1 MDEIVFALLTAS
13 VSLLAGGAIRE
24 ILNLLF
30 PRVLKNFLGNSA
42 KDVSYSE
49 RLQQLS
55 ENLTKS
61 SREVDSVIGELQQVA
76 AARERAVHKLED
88 DLKALT
94 ERESQLKTKIEHLEK
109 VPLPVAEYFAELSK
123 PSERKSAR
131 RDYVLFGAGIIFSV
145 VTAIVLKQLGLA

>member
-13 VSLLAGGAIRE
+13 VSLLAGGATRE
-24 ILNLLF
+24 ILNRLF
-30 PRVLKNFLGNSA
+30 PLVLKKLLGTST
-42 KDVSYSE
+42 KEVSYSE
-49 RLQQLS
+49 RLQELS

-76 AARERAVHKLED
+76 AAREQAVRKLED

-123 PSERKSAR
+123 PSEKKSAR
-131 RDYVLFGAGIIFSV
+131 RDYILFGGGIIFSV
-145 VTAIVLKQLGLA
+145 ITAIVLKQLGLA